1 MSSHTRR
8 PEHHQTDWTHEL
20 HAPGLF
26 ATILIAL
33 GVVFLLLNANIL
45 SHDSNW
51 WVIFLAIPG
60 LALLWNGYTGYQRQQ
75 RFTTVNTTELVFGA
89 ILLLLTFIF
98 VFDPT
103 WSFTRNVFPG
113 ANWDSIW
120 PFALIIPGLVVF
132 VLGLLRQQVRSL
144 AAGVVLTALGG
155 VFYFKIPWDLVWPFA
170 LILVGLVVLLNRRE
184 R

>member
-8 PEHHQTDWTHEL
+8 PEQHHNNWTHEL

-26 ATILIAL
+26 AIILIAL

-45 SHDSNW
+45 SHSSNW

-60 LALLWNGYTGYQRQQ
+60 LGLFWNGYTGYQRNQ
-75 RFTTVNTTELVFGA
+75 RFTAVETTELIFGT
-89 ILLLLTFIF
+89 ILLLLTLVFI
-98 VFDPT
+98 FDPT
-103 WSFTRNVFPG
+103 WSFTRNLFPD

-120 PFALIIPGLVVF
+120 PFALIIPGLAVF
-132 VLGLLRQQVRSL
+132 VLGLVRQKVRPL
-144 AAGVVLTALGG
+144 AAGVVLMALGG
-155 VFYFKIPWDLVWPFA
+155 VFYFKINWDFVWPFA

-184 R
+184 S